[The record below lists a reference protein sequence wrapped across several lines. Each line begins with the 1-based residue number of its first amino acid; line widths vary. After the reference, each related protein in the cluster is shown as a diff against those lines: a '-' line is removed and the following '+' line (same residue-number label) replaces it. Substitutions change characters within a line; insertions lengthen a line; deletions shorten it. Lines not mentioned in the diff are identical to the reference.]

1 MSALLSRARYRLA
14 QLRWSLHARLGETDR
29 AWVARTLTPAELAL
43 FTRMP
48 SFDQTHSVL
57 VAREVE
63 REGGDGVLIRAAL
76 LHDCGKTVPPHQV
89 PLLYR
94 GGLVLLRALSPRLM
108 RALARPWGLLW
119 PIYLH
124 VHHPELGAEQ
134 LEKVGSP
141 REVTELVRAHQRPAA
156 DPALLRLQRADAR
169 H

>member
-1 MSALLSRARYRLA
+1 MSAPLSRARYRLA

-29 AWVARTLTPAELAL
+29 VWVARTLTPAELVL

-63 REGGDGVLIRAAL
+63 REEGDETLIRAAL
-76 LHDCGKTVPPHQV
+76 LHDCGKTVPPHRV
-89 PLLYR
+89 PLVYR
-94 GGLVLLRALSPRLM
+94 GGVVLLRALSPRLL
-108 RALARPWGLLW
+108 RALARPWGPLW

-124 VHHPELGAEQ
+124 VHHPERGAEE
-134 LEKVGSP
+134 LEKAGSP
-141 REVTELVRAHQRPAA
+141 RGVIELVRAHQRPATDA
-156 DPALLRLQRADAR
+156 ALRRLQRADAR